1 MMQLVG
7 QLEAAQQQLQQQ
19 LRAPGGAGDPAELD
33 QLRRQLADEAE
44 DNDELSKQIVA
55 LDSDHQKPSR
65 RRIVSSAR
73 RTSGYSSSMP
83 RCATLMQIECAHCMH
98 DCDWFASTTAA
109 AERGRAGGEI

>member
-1 MMQLVG
+1 MDSRWEAEMMQLVG

-55 LDSDHQKPSR
+55 LDSDHQK
-65 RRIVSSAR
+65 
-73 RTSGYSSSMP
+73 
-83 RCATLMQIECAHCMH
+83 LQEQ
-98 DCDWFASTTAA
+98 AA
-109 AERGRAGGEI
+109 AITEENRVFREENERLLKLNAAVRNAHAD